1 MADREM
7 EIKFHLQNKGL
18 LEEKLG
24 ALGGKVRHPRVNEW
38 NLRFDTPEKLIS
50 ARGQALRLR
59 KDERVRLT
67 FKGTPDQLG
76 EITDRVELEVEVSDF
91 STTRRILEALGYRVM
106 VIYEKFRTTWE
117 YRGAEI
123 VVDELPMGDFCEIEA
138 ESEELIR
145 GIAGE
150 LKLTWDF
157 RINTSYLGIFDQ
169 LKKALNLEEINLTF
183 EDMQGMHISS
193 SDLAIVHI
201 YPGDA

>member
-7 EIKFHLQNKGL
+7 EIKFHLQNKDSI
-18 LEEKLG
+18 EENLR
-24 ALGGKVRHPRVNEW
+24 ALGGKVKHPRVNEW

-50 ARGQALRLR
+50 TRGQALRLR
-59 KDERVRLT
+59 KDERNRLT
-67 FKGTPDQLG
+67 FKGAPDQQG
-76 EITDRVELEVEVSDF
+76 EITDRIELEVEVSDF
-91 STTRRILEALGYRVM
+91 NTMRRILEALGYRVM
-106 VIYEKFRTTWE
+106 VIYEKYRTTWE

-123 VVDELPMGDFCEIEA
+123 VVDELPIGNFCEIEA
-138 ESEELIR
+138 DNEELIR

-150 LKLTWDF
+150 LKLNWEH

-169 LKKALNLEEINLTF
+169 LKTALNFEGINLTF

-201 YPGDA
+201 YPGDE